1 MKILFKIFILILSTL
16 LIQNKAFSYSKNS
29 GKVSVTV
36 SVSKSDKS
44 DNTIAGVKTE
54 ASANKS
60 IENITNSSKDNAPTS
75 KISDT
80 PSVQDNSSRQSYSY
94 DKRVTQ
100 VFLTK
105 KGYSL
110 QSDLEEQFALI
121 GNAVEESLNPSDKV
135 NISDSLSSLNWALLK
150 LIANK

>member
-1 MKILFKIFILILSTL
+1 MQLGELLSSLLVNLQALMKREVSLDKASFPKIIALSIIPPDGL
-16 LIQNKAFSYSKNS
+16 
-29 GKVSVTV
+29 
-36 SVSKSDKS
+36 
-44 DNTIAGVKTE
+44 E
-54 ASANKS
+54 MSALAKRMG
-60 IENITNSSKDNAPTS
+60 I
-75 KISDT
+75 
-80 PSVQDNSSRQSYSY
+80 DNSTATRLVIGMEVAGWVNRESNLY

-121 GNAVEESLNPSDKV
+121 GKVVEESLNPSDKV
-135 NISDSLSSLNWALLK
+135 NISDSLSSLNWVLLK

>member
-1 MKILFKIFILILSTL
+1 MQLGELLSSFLVNLQALMKREVNLDRASFPKIIALSIIPPDGL
-16 LIQNKAFSYSKNS
+16 
-29 GKVSVTV
+29 
-36 SVSKSDKS
+36 
-44 DNTIAGVKTE
+44 E
-54 ASANKS
+54 MSALAKRMG
-60 IENITNSSKDNAPTS
+60 I
-75 KISDT
+75 
-80 PSVQDNSSRQSYSY
+80 DNSTATRLVIGMEVAGWVNRESNLY

-121 GNAVEESLNPSDKV
+121 GKVVEESLNRSDKV
-135 NISDSLSSLNWALLK
+135 NISDSLSSLNWVLLK

>member
-1 MKILFKIFILILSTL
+1 MQLGELLSSL
-16 LIQNKAFSYSKNS
+16 LVNLQALM
-29 GKVSVTV
+29 
-36 SVSKSDKS
+36 
-44 DNTIAGVKTE
+44 KTE
-54 ASANKS
+54 VNLGRASFPKIIALS
-60 IENITNSSKDNAPTS
+60 IIPPDGLEMSALAKRMGI
-75 KISDT
+75 
-80 PSVQDNSSRQSYSY
+80 DNSTATRLIVGMEVAGWVNRQSYSQ

-121 GNAVEESLNPSDKV
+121 GNVVEESLNPSDKV
-135 NISDSLSSLNWALLK
+135 NISDSLSSLNWVLLK

>member
-1 MKILFKIFILILSTL
+1 MQLGELLSSLLVNLQALMKREVNLDKASFPKVIALSIIPPDGL
-16 LIQNKAFSYSKNS
+16 
-29 GKVSVTV
+29 
-36 SVSKSDKS
+36 
-44 DNTIAGVKTE
+44 E
-54 ASANKS
+54 MSALAKRMG
-60 IENITNSSKDNAPTS
+60 I
-75 KISDT
+75 
-80 PSVQDNSSRQSYSY
+80 DNSTATRLVIGMEVAGWVNRESNLY

-121 GNAVEESLNPSDKV
+121 GKVVEESLNPSDKV
-135 NISDSLSSLNWALLK
+135 NISDSLSSLNWVLLK

>member
-1 MKILFKIFILILSTL
+1 MQLGELLSSLLVNLQALIKREVSLDKASFPKIIALSIIPPDGL
-16 LIQNKAFSYSKNS
+16 
-29 GKVSVTV
+29 
-36 SVSKSDKS
+36 
-44 DNTIAGVKTE
+44 E
-54 ASANKS
+54 MSALAKRMG
-60 IENITNSSKDNAPTS
+60 I
-75 KISDT
+75 
-80 PSVQDNSSRQSYSY
+80 DNSTATRLVIGMEVAGWVNRESNLY

-121 GNAVEESLNPSDKV
+121 GKVVEESLNPSDKV
-135 NISDSLSSLNWALLK
+135 NISDSLSSLNWVLLK

>member
-1 MKILFKIFILILSTL
+1 MQLSELLSSLFVNLQALIRREVNLDKASFPKIIALSIMPPDGL
-16 LIQNKAFSYSKNS
+16 EMSALAKKMGIDNS
-29 GKVSVTV
+29 TATRLVIGME
-36 SVSKSDKS
+36 
-44 DNTIAGVKTE
+44 IAGWV
-54 ASANKS
+54 N
-60 IENITNSSKDNAPTS
+60 
-75 KISDT
+75 
-80 PSVQDNSSRQSYSY
+80 RQQNSY

-110 QSDLEEQFALI
+110 QSDLEEQFTLI
-121 GNAVEESLNPSDKV
+121 GKVVEESLNPADKV

>member
-1 MKILFKIFILILSTL
+1 MQLGELLSSLLVNLQALIKKEVNLGRVSFPKIIALSIIPPDGL
-16 LIQNKAFSYSKNS
+16 
-29 GKVSVTV
+29 
-36 SVSKSDKS
+36 
-44 DNTIAGVKTE
+44 E
-54 ASANKS
+54 MSALAKRMG
-60 IENITNSSKDNAPTS
+60 I
-75 KISDT
+75 
-80 PSVQDNSSRQSYSY
+80 DNSTVTRLVIGMEVAGWVNRESYLY

-121 GNAVEESLNPSDKV
+121 GKVVEESLNPSDKV
-135 NISDSLSSLNWALLK
+135 NISDSLSSLNWVLLK

>member
-1 MKILFKIFILILSTL
+1 MQLGELLSSLLVNLQALIKREVNLDKASFPKIIALSIIPPDGL
-16 LIQNKAFSYSKNS
+16 
-29 GKVSVTV
+29 
-36 SVSKSDKS
+36 
-44 DNTIAGVKTE
+44 E
-54 ASANKS
+54 M
-60 IENITNSSKDNAPTS
+60 SSLAKRMG
-75 KISDT
+75 I
-80 PSVQDNSSRQSYSY
+80 DNSTATRLVMGMEVAGWVNRESNLY

-121 GNAVEESLNPSDKV
+121 GKVVEESLNPSDKV
-135 NISDSLSSLNWALLK
+135 NISDSLSSLNWVLLK

>member
-1 MKILFKIFILILSTL
+1 MQLGELLSSL
-16 LIQNKAFSYSKNS
+16 LVNLQALM
-29 GKVSVTV
+29 
-36 SVSKSDKS
+36 
-44 DNTIAGVKTE
+44 KTE
-54 ASANKS
+54 VNLGRASFPKIIALS
-60 IENITNSSKDNAPTS
+60 IIPPDGLEMSSLAKRMGIDYSTATRLIVGMEVAGWVN
-75 KISDT
+75 
-80 PSVQDNSSRQSYSY
+80 RQSYSQ

-121 GNAVEESLNPSDKV
+121 GNVVEESLNPSDKV
-135 NISDSLSSLNWALLK
+135 NISDSLSSLNWVLLK